1 MPTVIGV
8 FFRSAGK
15 NHYFDPG
22 LICPAIGD
30 AVIVLTARGQEY
42 ATVSKGLHELPEE
55 MLAKPLEKVIR
66 LVSQEDQLRHE
77 NNLKK
82 EVDAFEIIRKKIAD
96 HRLDMKLVSVE
107 YTFDNSKL
115 TAYFTANGRV
125 DFRALVKDLAS
136 TFRTRIELKQIGVR
150 DEARMLGGMGA
161 CGRELCCT
169 QFLNEFQPVSIRMA
183 KEQSLSLN
191 PTKISGACGRL
202 MCCLKYEQDQYEK
215 ARKKMPKLGKEVITP
230 IGRGL
235 VTSINA
241 LKETVQV
248 RIQTG
253 DTSDLHEFMAEQVQR
268 VNPPQPAPA
277 PKKEKEAR
285 PIRAA
290 LPPKEEIIQ
299 DEEFLETHVDP
310 IWEPNDSLDDE

>member
-1 MPTVIGV
+1 MPIVIGV
-8 FFRSAGK
+8 CFRSAGK
-15 NHYFDPG
+15 NYFYDPG
-22 LICPAIGD
+22 SLAPKPGD
-30 AVIVLTARGQEY
+30 AVIVITARGQEY
-42 ATVSKGLHELPEE
+42 AKVSKGIHEMPDELI
-55 MLAKPLEKVIR
+55 AKPLDKVLR
-66 LVSQEDQLRHE
+66 LVSSDDQARHE

-82 EVDAFEIIRKKIAD
+82 ETEAFEIIRRKISE

-150 DEARMLGGMGA
+150 DEAKMLGGMGA

-202 MCCLKYEQDQYEK
+202 MCCLKYEQEQYEK

-230 IGRGL
+230 IGRGI

-248 RIQTG
+248 RITTG
-253 DTSDLHEFMAEQVQR
+253 DTTDMHEFMAEQVQR
-268 VNPPQPAPA
+268 VNPPQQAAA
-277 PKKEKEAR
+277 PKKEKNAR
-285 PIRAA
+285 PVRAA
-290 LPPKEEIIQ
+290 LPPAEEINQ

-310 IWEPNDSLDDE
+310 MWEHNRSLDDE